1 MCNYLISGNR
11 LKCVSCRIIV
21 HESCSASLNDLFTC
35 RPSFCESVR
44 KYREF
49 TSIPHHWVQR
59 KQLKVRINDTTINI
73 SRLNKGGI
81 QKLRGPNFTQIW
93 FPTPLAWT
101 NMDILHTI
109 CPLSRDPP
117 WTFYWPPILPPSS
130 CLLATQLLNDP

>member
-1 MCNYLISGNR
+1 MKPFILYKWAQFLSARHSSIPENHHKFLYWLCIFLISGNR

-59 KQLKVRINDTTINI
+59 KQLKVRINATINI
-73 SRLNKGGI
+73 SQLNKGAFNNYVDQI
-81 QKLRGPNFTQIW
+81 LPKFDSQPPSRGQT
-93 FPTPLAWT
+93 
-101 NMDILHTI
+101 
-109 CPLSRDPP
+109 
-117 WTFYWPPILPPSS
+117 WTFYILST
-130 CLLATQLLNDP
+130 L